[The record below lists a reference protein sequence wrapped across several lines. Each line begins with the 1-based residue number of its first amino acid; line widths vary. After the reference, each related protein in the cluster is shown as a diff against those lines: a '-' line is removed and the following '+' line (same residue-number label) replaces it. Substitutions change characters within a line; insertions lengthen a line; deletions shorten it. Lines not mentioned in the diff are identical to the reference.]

1 MITEEYLDMIKTT
14 TIKNRLYTLAK
25 YIQMRENKIV
35 DFKNDKT
42 WIKYKKEQDVLYNT
56 LKRISERN
64 AKR

>member
-14 TIKNRLYTLAK
+14 AIKNRLYTLAK